1 MKYAVFFLVTLLS
14 NTLLSAERPTWITSP
29 FEFCPP
35 TELCAV
41 GEGTGAMGAEA
52 SARNNLAKIFETKVS
67 SSSKFTTTAEQKQRN
82 DVIKGT
88 VQEDSAI
95 SIEETTDEV
104 LKGVVIKEHYADQ
117 TMSYALASLN
127 KKKGAE
133 AFRAEIISL
142 DEKVKSLWQDGR
154 RSSLMKIQKIYKTRD
169 ALHFR
174 YSFLKGETIPKPVKE
189 EEIYEKKKAKKAQGV
204 ILYFSFEDAMK
215 GEEVKNALLA
225 LLSDQDY
232 KITRSDQATFDYKLK
247 GSLSFEK
254 QHMNV
259 EGFEKYRF
267 VLALVAYNKEG
278 QEIGHLKIE
287 DAESGRNLRQAYDN
301 ALPYLQKS
309 LNDSLSELN
318 ID

>member
-1 MKYAVFFLVTLLS
+1 MKHALYFLIVLLPC
-14 NTLLSAERPTWITSP
+14 TVMSAERPAWITSP
-29 FEFCPP
+29 LEFCPP

-41 GEGTGAMGAEA
+41 GEGTGDMGAEA
-52 SARNNLAKIFETKVS
+52 TARNNLAKIFETKIS

-88 VQEDSAI
+88 VQEDSSIA
-95 SIEETTDEV
+95 IEETTEEV
-104 LKGVVIKEHYADQ
+104 LKGVLIKERYADK
-117 TMSYALASLN
+117 TSAYALASLN

-133 AFRAEIISL
+133 AFQTEISSL
-142 DEKVKSLWQDGR
+142 DEKVKALWQDGR
-154 RSSLMKIQKIYKTRD
+154 RSSLMKIFKIYKTRD

-174 YSFLKGETIPKPVKE
+174 YNFLKGDSIPKPVKE
-189 EEIYEKKKAKKAQGV
+189 EEIYAKKRVKKAQGV
-204 ILYFSFEDAMK
+204 TLLFMFEDAMK

-232 KITRSDQATFDYKLK
+232 KITRSEQASFEYKLK
-247 GSLSFEK
+247 GNLSFEK

-259 EGFEKYRF
+259 DGFEKYRF
-267 VLALVAYNKEG
+267 LLALVAYNKEG

-287 DAESGRNLRQAYDN
+287 DAETGRNLRQAYDN

-309 LNDSLSELN
+309 LNESLSELN